1 MKKSVWVV
9 TMMLVGLL
17 AAPAMAWV
25 APTDDQIA
33 GVLADH
39 TQLNTLVQ
47 GANPNQIAT
56 VVSRVIAQVNA
67 SSLPEASKSQVV
79 ALIYTRGFLL
89 AGEGAP
95 QMVDSLAGQV
105 DAKVLPVLAAA
116 TAVAVGNTEGA
127 VVDTLVQAAG
137 AGTAAGQAVAEA
149 AQDPAS
155 ALSADSLALVQ
166 QLVIELR
173 GVAAPVIPPPATA
186 ALNLVPPIVPLG
198 VTQPPPVADTYIN
211 Q

>member
-1 MKKSVWVV
+1 MKKMVAVV
-9 TMMLVGLL
+9 ALLLVGSMLS
-17 AAPAMAWV
+17 PAMAWV

-56 VVSRVIAQVNA
+56 VISRALAQVNA
-67 SSLPEASKSQVV
+67 SALPEASKAQVV

-95 QMVDSLAGQV
+95 QMVDSLVGQV

-116 TAVAVGNTEGA
+116 TAVAVGNTEGQ
-127 VVDTLVQAAG
+127 VINTLVQAAD
-137 AGTAAGQAVAEA
+137 AGSAAGQSVAEA

-155 ALSADSLALVQ
+155 ALTADSLALVQ

-186 ALNLVPPIVPLG
+186 ALNLVPPIVPQGL
-198 VTQPPPVADTYIN
+198 TQPPVADPYVN